1 MSRVIVSS
9 FTKARKL
16 KSFRQI
22 LERDCPHDVDDLAF
36 VQQSHNSTVF
46 RGTLGGQ
53 TAFFKAYDLPDADAL
68 MQRGVAEIEAVS
80 RRMKGF
86 AGGVAPLLW
95 ASMPNGIVAT
105 GAVSGVAVSEALE
118 HAGQGC
124 VLEKVYEW
132 LHAYAGDTAFDDRF
146 STSYWMQKRQTA
158 DLDKWRGPDR
168 QVASA
173 LRELQA
179 RRADKMGT
187 VPAVKGQ
194 VPKDFAPWNLHWDG
208 EAVWGFDMEGHV
220 VAPLARKMA
229 RFRVLAVEQ
238 SASGSLFTSESA
250 MNPVASNAPFS
261 ASGARAAK
269 GSDPADLMAF
279 MVGDMLFERFE
290 KWADHRVIGPRLRLA
305 IEAHLSDG

>member
-16 KSFRQI
+16 KNFRQI
-22 LERDCPHDVDDLAF
+22 LERDCPYDVADLAF
-36 VQQSHNSTVF
+36 VQQSHNGEVF

-53 TAFFKAYDLPDADAL
+53 AAFFKAYDLPDAEGL
-68 MQRGVAEIEAVS
+68 MLRGVAEIEAVS
-80 RRMKGF
+80 RRMTGF

-95 ASMPNGIVAT
+95 ASVPNGIVAT
-105 GAVSGVAVSEALE
+105 GAVGGVAVSEALE
-118 HAGQGC
+118 HAGQGR
-124 VLEKVYEW
+124 VLATVYEW
-132 LHAYAGDTAFDDRF
+132 LHAYAGDTAVGDRF

-158 DLDKWRGPDR
+158 DLDTWRRPDR

-194 VPKDFAPWNLHWDG
+194 VPKDFAPWNLHWDRD
-208 EAVWGFDMEGHV
+208 AVWGFDMEGHV

-238 SASGSLFTSESA
+238 SASGSLFTAKGA
-250 MNPVASNAPFS
+250 MNPVAANAPLV
-261 ASGARAAK
+261 ASGSRAAK
-269 GSDPADLMAF
+269 GSDPAKLMAF
-279 MVGDMLFERFE
+279 MVGDLLFERFE
-290 KWADHRVIGPRLRLA
+290 KWADHPVIAPRLRRA
-305 IEAHLSDG
+305 IEAHLSGS